1 MNQEEKIKN
10 SLQTL
15 FDDYEVPLPADG
27 WERLEASLKANAK
40 ARLIRRRRYIGV
52 AAAIAAMIIGAVF
65 LINAPQPLAEIPKMA
80 QQEQTS
86 FPPTERLTIKQD
98 EEQPI
103 NPTIKKE
110 SVKRVSK
117 TNQLKKESDTNL
129 ALIEK
134 QDNIHTVAA
143 EVSRVF
149 THDIARQSESRSKAD
164 NEEITLSQEEIDR
177 LIEEFA
183 NAGSRNVF
191 DFDDFHHTPSS
202 SKLTLAFN
210 AKGALSGSASTTNSP
225 VALRSGSI
233 EAHNEEILYG
243 VSSITGDAPSI
254 ITQNIANNT
263 AKLHHSQPVSFGVT
277 VAKTIIDRLSIETGI
292 TYTYLHSSTQNSSA
306 QFVRK
311 EKQHLHYLGIP
322 LNFNY
327 TFASLG
333 NFNFFASFGGM
344 IEKDIYG
351 KYHRNS
357 SVHDGKNQLE
367 EIETESINLK
377 HPQFSINGG
386 FGAAYPLYK
395 GLNIYGKLG
404 GAYYFDANNPQYK
417 TIYSDKQFIIDLNLG
432 LRFNF

>member
-1 MNQEEKIKN
+1 MNQEDKIKN

-15 FDDYEVPLPADG
+15 FDDYEVPLPPDG
-27 WERLEASLKANAK
+27 WERLEASLNANAK
-40 ARLIRRRRYIGV
+40 ARLIRRNWYIGV
-52 AAAIAAMIIGAVF
+52 AATIAAMVIGAVF
-65 LINAPQPLAEIPKMA
+65 LIDTPQPLVETPTMA
-80 QQEQTS
+80 QQEQTNL
-86 FPPTERLTIKQD
+86 PPTERLTIEED
-98 EEQPI
+98 VEQPI

-110 SVKRVSK
+110 SVKRAAK
-117 TNQLKKESDTNL
+117 KNQLKKESETNL
-129 ALIEK
+129 ALISK
-134 QDNIHTVAA
+134 QENIHIETA
-143 EVSRVF
+143 EASRALP
-149 THDIARQSESRSKAD
+149 HDIARQSEPRSKTD

-191 DFDDFHHTPSS
+191 DFDDYYHTPTSP
-202 SKLTLAFN
+202 KLTLAFN

-225 VALRSGSI
+225 VALRSGNVESM
-233 EAHNEEILYG
+233 NEDILFG
-243 VSSITGDAPSI
+243 VSSITGDAPTI

-432 LRFNF
+432 LRFDF